1 MSKDK
6 SPQSQRLKEFI
17 DMTGYNSARFAR
29 ECGITS
35 PRTLTKI
42 LSEGNTPSQKVL
54 DKIIAR
60 FPQLNHDWLVLG
72 YGEMIVKGLQQQAV
86 SANALEKSTEST
98 YQLITQALRDHDF
111 ALNEMKVRVEKA
123 NEKIDLTARLMVEA
137 VALQRKEQKERAT
150 EFFEKSDLRYSSQEK
165 FVINELDGIRKNAE
179 KLEIENRA
187 LIQKLDFERK
197 ERNQENFDKL
207 SRKIHDYLKESRE
220 LQEKIIEDKLK
231 KGVDLLNEE
240 MHKNA
245 IAQTDFAIKA
255 LLDKFSLK
263 KILPKLG
270 SPDKVSNPKL

>member
-6 SPQSQRLKEFI
+6 SPQSIRLKEFI

-72 YGEMIVKGLQQQAV
+72 YGEMIVKGLQEQPV
-86 SANALEKSTEST
+86 SANSLEKSTESA
-98 YQLITQALRDHDF
+98 YQFIAQAMRDHDF
-111 ALNEMKVRVEKA
+111 ALNELKVKVEKA
-123 NEKIDLTARLMVEA
+123 NEKVDVTAMSVKETVGLY
-137 VALQRKEQKERAT
+137 RKEQQERAVA
-150 EFFEKSDLRYSSQEK
+150 FFDKVDTKIQRGEK
-165 FVINELDGIRKNAE
+165 FVINELQGIRNVAE

-187 LIQKLDFERK
+187 LIQRLDHERK

-231 KGVDLLNEE
+231 KGIDLLNKE

-245 IAQTDFAIKA
+245 VAQTDFAIKA

>member
-1 MSKDK
+1 M
-6 SPQSQRLKEFI
+6 
-17 DMTGYNSARFAR
+17 A
-29 ECGITS
+29 
-35 PRTLTKI
+35 
-42 LSEGNTPSQKVL
+42 
-54 DKIIAR
+54 II
-60 FPQLNHDWLVLG
+60 
-72 YGEMIVKGLQQQAV
+72 K
-86 SANALEKSTEST
+86 T
-98 YQLITQALRDHDF
+98 
-111 ALNEMKVRVEKA
+111 
-123 NEKIDLTARLMVEA
+123 
-137 VALQRKEQKERAT
+137 
-150 EFFEKSDLRYSSQEK
+150 
-165 FVINELDGIRKNAE
+165 E